1 MKGRDR
7 VMARS
12 VFEGR
17 LDAMRK
23 EVEKESER
31 ILYGPTAPSRRAYLS
46 SYGCTK
52 PTTDAVSAIA
62 ALGQPIVEMG
72 AGVGHWEKAL
82 RTAGVDV
89 VAYDD
94 WSAVPGADDEPVA
107 KGRAT
112 EHSPGPCENESAALV
127 GKVLHGTPDV
137 TLPHNPGRA
146 LLLVYPGPD
155 AMAEDS
161 LTHYSG
167 STLVYVGENAGGA
180 NATPRFFQELQRAWK
195 VVKVMEVEPFSG
207 GCERM
212 WILKRT

>member
-1 MKGRDR
+1 MNQKRRDVARWADDAVRLKGRDR
-7 VMARS
+7 VMARG
-12 VFEGR
+12 VFEGG
-17 LDAMRK
+17 LGAMRK
-23 EVEKESER
+23 GVEKESER
-31 ILYGPTAPSRRAYLS
+31 ILYGPTAQSRRAYLS

-127 GKVLHGTPDV
+127 GKVLHGTSGRDSSPQ
-137 TLPHNPGRA
+137 PGTSA
-146 LLLVYPGPD
+146 LACAVLWRV
-155 AMAEDS
+155 
-161 LTHYSG
+161 
-167 STLVYVGENAGGA
+167 
-180 NATPRFFQELQRAWK
+180 
-195 VVKVMEVEPFSG
+195 
-207 GCERM
+207 
-212 WILKRT
+212 